1 MFLSVNLDRTYA
13 KQPYLV
19 GANGRSPLQMVYN
32 WVFCV
37 SPRKMIK
44 KTGSGCLLL
53 ISLSFFSLIL
63 GIDSVRA
70 DNDRDA
76 TTEEIAR
83 IKQVLAVQGCSL
95 DDDHDVEFYFNRN
108 RYEVDDVICSDGKI
122 YEIYL
127 DQNFNI
133 ISKRQDD

>member
-1 MFLSVNLDRTYA
+1 
-13 KQPYLV
+13 
-19 GANGRSPLQMVYN
+19 
-32 WVFCV
+32 
-37 SPRKMIK
+37 MIK

-76 TTEEIAR
+76 TPEEIAR
-83 IKQVLAVQGCSL
+83 IKQVLAGQGCSL
-95 DDDHDVEFYFNRN
+95 NDDHDVEFYFNRN

>member
-1 MFLSVNLDRTYA
+1 
-13 KQPYLV
+13 
-19 GANGRSPLQMVYN
+19 
-32 WVFCV
+32 
-37 SPRKMIK
+37 MIK

-76 TTEEIAR
+76 TPEEIAR
-83 IKQVLAVQGCSL
+83 IKQVLAGQGCSFN
-95 DDDHDVEFYFNRN
+95 DDNDVDFELNRN
-108 RYEVDDVICSDGKI
+108 RYEVDDVICSDGKS